1 MTPGAGV
8 LVPGRGHIS
17 HKVKMHYF
25 FISTLGHGSFNAN
38 PGAVPYKSYKEMQCF
53 FSSSLIPGIDQAN

>member
-17 HKVKMHYF
+17 QIVKMHIF
-25 FISTLGHGSFNAN
+25 FISTLGHGSDNAD
-38 PGAVPYKSYKEMQCF
+38 PGAVPYKSY
-53 FSSSLIPGIDQAN
+53 D